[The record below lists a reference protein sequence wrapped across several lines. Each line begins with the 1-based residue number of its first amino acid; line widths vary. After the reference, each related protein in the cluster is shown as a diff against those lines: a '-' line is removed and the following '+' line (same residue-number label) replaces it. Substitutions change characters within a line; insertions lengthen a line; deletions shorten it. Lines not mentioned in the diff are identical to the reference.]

1 MPTSKYDGGES
12 TSMSTNLRGEAPGKL
27 RSYGDSL
34 HLFNEAIDLLSKVKD
49 DNWKEIMGEVLRK
62 LLQAL
67 ILLKG
72 GGFRPPSDLT
82 YLAAQALE
90 VGAIDDKLFALI
102 VEANL
107 TLNNYL
113 RAGRGFI
120 MRVVSALLERAA
132 QLDPYLNQQMLL
144 FRY

>member
-1 MPTSKYDGGES
+1 LRYSGGES
-12 TSMSTNLRGEAPGKL
+12 AGMSVNHSSDEASGKL
-27 RSYGDSL
+27 KSYGDSL
-34 HLFNEAIDLLSKVKD
+34 RLFNEAMDLLSKARD

-72 GGFRPPSDLT
+72 GGLRPPSDLT

-90 VGAIDDKLFALI
+90 VGAIDDQLFALV

-107 TLNNYL
+107 TLNNYSSS
-113 RAGRGFI
+113 GRDF
-120 MRVVSALLERAA
+120 VTEVAFTLLERAA
-132 QLDPYLNQQMLL
+132 QLDPYLSQQMLL

>member
-1 MPTSKYDGGES
+1 METGLSGGASK
-12 TSMSTNLRGEAPGKL
+12 NLK
-27 RSYGDSL
+27 SYGDSL
-34 HLFNEAIDLLSKVKD
+34 RLFNEAVDLLSKVRE
-49 DNWKEIMGEVLRK
+49 DNWREILGEVLRK

-90 VGAIDDKLFALI
+90 VGAIDDRLFALI

-107 TLNNYL
+107 TLNHYSGL
-113 RAGRGFI
+113 GQGFI
-120 MRVVSALLERAA
+120 LRVVSALLERAV
-132 QLDPYLNQQMLL
+132 QLDPYLSQQMLL

>member
-1 MPTSKYDGGES
+1 
-12 TSMSTNLRGEAPGKL
+12 MSTNLSGEAPGKL

-34 HLFNEAIDLLSKVKD
+34 RLFNEAVDLLSKVKD
-49 DNWKEIMGEVLRK
+49 DNWREIMGEVLRK

-107 TLNNYL
+107 TLNNYS
-113 RAGRGFI
+113 RSGKNFI
-120 MRVVSALLERAA
+120 IRVASALLERAA
-132 QLDPYLNQQMLL
+132 QLDPYLSQQMLL

>member
-1 MPTSKYDGGES
+1 MSGNTSD
-12 TSMSTNLRGEAPGKL
+12 EAAGKL
-27 RSYGDSL
+27 KSYGDSL
-34 HLFNEAIDLLSKVKD
+34 RLFNDAVNLLSKAS
-49 DNWKEIMGEVLRK
+49 DNNWREVLGDVLRK

-90 VGAIDDKLFALI
+90 IGAIDSELFALI

-107 TLNNYL
+107 VLNNYSSL
-113 RAGRGFI
+113 GKDFLT
-120 MRVVSALLERAA
+120 RVVHALFEKAA
-132 QLDPYLNQQMLL
+132 QLDPYLSQQMLL

>member
-1 MPTSKYDGGES
+1 MSSGGDYAV
-12 TSMSTNLRGEAPGKL
+12 MSTKSGGEAPGKL

-34 HLFNEAIDLLSKVKD
+34 RLFNEAVDLLSKVRD
-49 DNWKEIMGEVLRK
+49 DNWREIMGEVLRK

-90 VGAIDDKLFALI
+90 IGAIDDKLFALI

-107 TLNNYL
+107 TLNNYS
-113 RAGRGFI
+113 RSGRNFI
-120 MRVVSALLERAA
+120 VEVTSALLERAA
-132 QLDPYLNQQMLL
+132 QLDPYLSQQMLL

>member
-1 MPTSKYDGGES
+1 M
-12 TSMSTNLRGEAPGKL
+12 TSMSANLGGEAPGRL

-34 HLFNEAIDLLSKVKD
+34 RLFNEAVDLLSKVRD
-49 DNWKEIMGEVLRK
+49 DDWKEVMGEVLRK

-107 TLNNYL
+107 TLNNYS
-113 RAGRGFI
+113 RSGRDFI
-120 MRVVSALLERAA
+120 IGIAFALLERAA
-132 QLDPYLNQQMLL
+132 QLDPYLSQQMLL